1 MLPDVYVT
9 ASTCVIAA
17 AICSLLLD
25 TNDSDKN
32 MLMLYDQID
41 QLSASRIRNTGN
53 QLALMMN
60 EFIEKAQKDID
71 FAKAKT
77 NARQF
82 IEDYCRNYSLSQDGY
97 SA

>member
-1 MLPDVYVT
+1 MF
-9 ASTCVIAA
+9 
-17 AICSLLLD
+17 
-25 TNDSDKN
+25 
-32 MLMLYDQID
+32 LMLYDQID

-82 IEDYCRNYSLSQDGY
+82 IEDYCRNYSLSQNDY

>member
-41 QLSASRIRNTGN
+41 PTFSHPHPEYG
-53 QLALMMN
+53 
-60 EFIEKAQKDID
+60 
-71 FAKAKT
+71 
-77 NARQF
+77 
-82 IEDYCRNYSLSQDGY
+82 
-97 SA
+97 

>member
-41 QLSASRIRNTGN
+41 RLSAGRIRNTGN
-53 QLALMMN
+53 RLALMMN
-60 EFIEKAQKDID
+60 EFIEKAQKRYRFCKSKDQ
-71 FAKAKT
+71 
-77 NARQF
+77 RQTVH
-82 IEDYCRNYSLSQDGY
+82 
-97 SA
+97 